1 MNNHRRDALLK
12 EYGEVSN
19 NFRLLTDIRFR
30 MLAFLPVATGAAAAV
45 AVVKGDAAGVGIFSL
60 ALFGLASTIGL
71 ATYNARN
78 DQLYDE
84 LVGRAAS
91 IERSLELADGG
102 YANRPR
108 PWFTLRLG
116 RIGWKIDHRTGIA
129 TIYAASIALWLTAVL
144 APILEVSRRTYLD
157 LSLPYFVAADPS
169 AWVNVIALALAITVT
184 GRGVGIIKAQKKA
197 QSDYLRTRAADAVNR
212 ARALEPAAAAKD
224 SELIR
229 LCVDLSGEDAKTIQA
244 RAAFYMT
251 LEPAS
256 RERYLPQG
264 SRDQFA
270 SHFVALLTDL
280 PPRWL
285 LDCTTGRRR

>member
-1 MNNHRRDALLK
+1 MNDHRRDALLK

-45 AVVKGDAAGVGIFSL
+45 AVVKGDAAGSGIFSL
-60 ALFGLASTIGL
+60 ALFGLAATIGL

-91 IERSLELADGG
+91 IERSLDLADGG
-102 YANRPR
+102 FANRPR
-108 PWFTLRLG
+108 PWLTLRLG
-116 RIGWKIDHRTGIA
+116 RLRWKIDHRTGIA

-144 APILEVSRRTYLD
+144 APILEVGRRAYLH
-157 LSLPYFVAADPS
+157 LSLPHFMVPDPS
-169 AWVNVIALALAITVT
+169 AWVNVIALLLAITVT
-184 GRGVGIIKAQKKA
+184 GKGAGIIKAQKKV
-197 QSDYLRTRAADAVNR
+197 QSDFLRTRAADAVNR
-212 ARALEPAAAAKD
+212 ARALEPAAAATD
-224 SELIR
+224 PELIR
-229 LCVDLSGEDAKTIQA
+229 LCVDLSGENAQTIQA
-244 RAAFYMT
+244 RAAFYAS

-256 RERYLPQG
+256 RARYLPQG
-264 SRDQFA
+264 SSDQFA

-285 LDCTTGRRR
+285 LDCATGRRR